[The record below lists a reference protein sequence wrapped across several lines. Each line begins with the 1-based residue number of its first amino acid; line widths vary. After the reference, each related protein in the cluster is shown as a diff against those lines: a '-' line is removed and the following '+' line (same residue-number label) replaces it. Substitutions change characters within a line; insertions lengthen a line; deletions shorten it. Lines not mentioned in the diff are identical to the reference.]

1 MTYDC
6 PVAACD
12 GHDFPR
18 LIDKRV
24 PAVAAVVDDVVEGFE
39 NPVGKPVLS
48 HELPD
53 VFLAVEFWCARR
65 QWHQR
70 HVAWDLQHFR
80 AMPTGL
86 IEQDDRV
93 GTRGDLGCD
102 LVEMELHGFAV
113 ASRQHEGG
121 ASPAFGADRTEQVGR
136 FGPLIVRGAG
146 TGALPGPAIGELVLL
161 ADPHLVLAP
170 HLYRC
175 ARRKL
180 RADLRHTAG
189 KVFLNVSTASASCL

>member
-1 MTYDC
+1 
-6 PVAACD
+6 
-12 GHDFPR
+12 
-18 LIDKRV
+18 
-24 PAVAAVVDDVVEGFE
+24 
-39 NPVGKPVLS
+39 
-48 HELPD
+48 
-53 VFLAVEFWCARR
+53 
-65 QWHQR
+65 
-70 HVAWDLQHFR
+70 
-80 AMPTGL
+80 MPSGL
-86 IEQDDRV
+86 IKEDNGVRSE
-93 GTRGDLGCD
+93 GDFGCD

-121 ASPAFGADRTEQVGR
+121 AGSTGGTDRTKQISR

-161 ADPHLVLAP
+161 AHPHLVLAP